1 MKKWIPFII
10 ITAFFV
16 FQGSSPWEGAATV
29 APAGELPAN
38 GRFIATNSFPRNTV
52 VDITNI
58 ETNRTVRVIVANT
71 LDSPGLLAIISEE
84 AAQII
89 GLRQG
94 SIGRIR
100 MVQPSEPV
108 AFMRFFEGSQAVN
121 NGFDFDNIINEE
133 QFFEEIPQNDI
144 RPSDTIVQTTTER
157 PSTGSLPYIVN
168 ELEWMRTDWLG
179 FIEPVIT
186 QEPVVEES
194 VLVAEDEP
202 VVEES
207 VLVAED
213 EPVVEESVLV
223 AEDEPVVEESV
234 LVAQPPTQVTEPVPG
249 INLDIRS
256 TDEHRTPSITT
267 ILEPF
272 ISGITTT
279 GSAPVITTPS
289 PTFSARTI
297 SRLDPGQFYVELIN
311 FLSASQVEN
320 FLSGH
325 QIDPRYN
332 PVVLIDRDNL
342 YRILIGPLNQ
352 GESAAILRRFQSIG
366 FNNAFVRR
374 GG

>member
-207 VLVAED
+207 VLVA
-213 EPVVEESVLV
+213 
-223 AEDEPVVEESV
+223 
-234 LVAQPPTQVTEPVPG
+234 QPPTQVTEPVPG